1 MNTWVL
7 LAIAIAAEVAGTMS
21 LRASDGFKRV
31 VPVVIVIVGYGVSFV
46 LLAQVLKRLPIG
58 VVYAIWSA
66 VGISA
71 IAILGKVVWNDPLPP
86 LAIAGLALIVI
97 GIVVLK
103 VAVGPER

>member
-1 MNTWVL
+1 MGSKVSFFL
-7 LAIAIAAEVAGTMS
+7 LA
-21 LRASDGFKRV
+21 K
-31 VPVVIVIVGYGVSFV
+31 V
-46 LLAQVLKRLPIG
+46 LERLPIG

-86 LAIAGLALIVI
+86 LAIAGLALIVV

-103 VAVGPER
+103 VAVGLER